1 MMMGFSMA
9 SPVLLAF
16 LLSLHLGTAICGS
29 DIARSG
35 CFQYSH
41 KSLPWTSVQSYEF
54 TSNSCFQWAV
64 IFTTKRGKKVCTH
77 PRGKWVQRYISLLK
91 TQKQCDS
98 AEFSSKDAWTP
109 LLALQPSGEPAQS
122 FPKPPWAWWGGEGV
136 KGPSVLESYPG
147 RRRDLSLEGGQGGG
161 RRFDSQA
168 KLVL

>member
-16 LLSLHLGTAICGS
+16 LLSLHLATAICGS

-98 AEFSSKDAWTP
+98 AKFSSKDAWTP
-109 LLALQPSGEPAQS
+109 LLALQPSGEPVQS
-122 FPKPPWAWWGGEGV
+122 FPKPPRAWWGGEGASRKLLPEALV
-136 KGPSVLESYPG
+136 VDLTAIREAHRHPG
-147 RRRDLSLEGGQGGG
+147 
-161 RRFDSQA
+161 A
-168 KLVL
+168 